1 MNVREAVLTILFLGL
16 SLGCGK
22 TPEKLYPV
30 QGTVTVRGKPL
41 SGGTVQF
48 EMKNKGE
55 ASGEVFTAAGE
66 IGEDGTY
73 QLSTF
78 GKPGAPAGE
87 HRVWVTPNLARQP
100 DELGVSV
107 ERLSPVPKKYMLPT
121 TTDLTYT
128 VSEGDNQ
135 IDVEVP

>member
-1 MNVREAVLTILFLGL
+1 M
-16 SLGCGK
+16 
-22 TPEKLYPV
+22 
-30 QGTVTVRGKPL
+30 
-41 SGGTVQF
+41 
-48 EMKNKGE
+48 
-55 ASGEVFTAAGE
+55 
-66 IGEDGTY
+66 
-73 QLSTF
+73 
-78 GKPGAPAGE
+78 
-87 HRVWVTPNLARQP
+87 TPNLARQP